1 MKLHKDKKLK
11 DLFLNFLN
19 LVEEEIKEKYL
30 NNHDNI
36 VIDAGF
42 KKYYQNIANS
52 KEQHL
57 TELK

>member
-1 MKLHKDKKLK
+1 MKLHKDRKLK

-19 LVEEEIKEKYL
+19 LVEEEIKEKYH
-30 NNHDNI
+30 NNHDKLT
-36 VIDAGF
+36 IDAGF

-57 TELK
+57 VDLK